1 MNKQDF
7 LAQLREKLRSV
18 PKADAQATVDY
29 YAEMIDDRLEEGLS
43 EQEAVA
49 AIGNP
54 EEIAKNILA
63 ETPGAPKQARKIS
76 GWEMV
81 LIVLGAPI
89 WLSLL
94 VAVAAVVVSIL
105 VSLCSVVLSVYAV
118 SVSLGAAAL
127 GCIFGSFFL
136 SEMGL
141 AALGAALVCAGLAIL
156 VFMLGNLAAKGV
168 LALTKLTW
176 KGVKRCFRRKE
187 QAV

>member
-1 MNKQDF
+1 MNKRDF
-7 LAQLREKLRSV
+7 LAQLREKLRFV
-18 PKADAQATVDY
+18 TKADVQATVDY
-29 YAEMIDDRLEEGLS
+29 YAEIIDDRLEEGFS

-63 ETPGAPKQARKIS
+63 ETPAAIKQSRKKS
-76 GWEMV
+76 GWEIV

-105 VSLCSVVLSVYAV
+105 VSLYSVVLSVYAV
-118 SVSLGAAAL
+118 SISLGAAAL

-136 SEMGL
+136 SEMGM

-156 VFMLGNLAAKGV
+156 VFMLGNLATKGMF
-168 LALTKLTW
+168 ALTKLTW
-176 KGVKRCFRRKE
+176 RGVNRCFRRKE